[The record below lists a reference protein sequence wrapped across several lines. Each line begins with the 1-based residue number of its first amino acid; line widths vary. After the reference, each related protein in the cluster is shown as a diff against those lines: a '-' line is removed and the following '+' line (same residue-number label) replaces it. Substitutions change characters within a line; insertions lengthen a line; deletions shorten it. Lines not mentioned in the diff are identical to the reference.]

1 MSTRQRMIL
10 CAGCIFGVFLF
21 FCSGIFSQEQAPAP
35 RRGAERGIPAEME
48 AVRRLVEEYHAA
60 VFNAEKERIKT
71 ELRKTLSEQQAP
83 REAQAK
89 SRLERLE
96 TQADSVAL
104 AARSSQDE
112 TLDSRIAELQAMIKE
127 MQAEH
132 NAAREANIDARLERL
147 LAPRRERTRP
157 EGR

>member
-1 MSTRQRMIL
+1 MKRMVL
-10 CAGCIFGVFLF
+10 CAGCVFGVFMF
-21 FCSGIFSQEQAPAP
+21 FCSGVFSQEQAPAP

-48 AVRRLVEEYHAA
+48 AVRGLVEEYHAA
-60 VFNAEKERIKT
+60 VFNAEKERIRT
-71 ELRKTLSEQQAP
+71 ELRKTLSERQDP
-83 REAQAK
+83 GEAQAK

-96 TQADSVAL
+96 AQADSIAL
-104 AARSSQDE
+104 AARRSQDE
-112 TLDSRIAELQAMIKE
+112 TLNSRIAALQAMIKE

-132 NAAREANIDARLERL
+132 NASREAAIDARLERL

>member
-1 MSTRQRMIL
+1 MKRMVL
-10 CAGCIFGVFLF
+10 CAGCVLGAFMF
-21 FCSGIFSQEQAPAP
+21 FCSGVFSQEQAPAP

-48 AVRRLVEEYHAA
+48 AVRGLVEEYHAA
-60 VFNAEKERIKT
+60 VFNTEKDRIRD
-71 ELRKTLSEQQAP
+71 ELRKTLSDRRDPA
-83 REAQAK
+83 EARAK

-96 TQADSVAL
+96 TQADLVAL

-112 TLDSRIAELQAMIKE
+112 TLDSRIAALQAMIKE

-132 NAAREANIDARLERL
+132 NAAREAEIDARLERL